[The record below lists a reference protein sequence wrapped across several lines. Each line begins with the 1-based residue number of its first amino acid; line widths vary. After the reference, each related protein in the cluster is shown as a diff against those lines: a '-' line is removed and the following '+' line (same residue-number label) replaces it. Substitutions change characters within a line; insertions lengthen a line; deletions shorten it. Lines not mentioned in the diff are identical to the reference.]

1 MVHVLMNKSNGFM
14 TVEKVFAS
22 SSDMGAV
29 KAMEI
34 TSIVAKNV
42 NIDVE
47 TFKVCNFN

>member
-1 MVHVLMNKSNGFM
+1 MVRVLMNKSNGFM
-14 TVEKVFAS
+14 TVEKVFVS
-22 SSDMGAV
+22 SSGMGAV

-34 TSIVAKNV
+34 ISIVAKNA